1 MLAAWPLGT
10 EPVSELGLVALAVAV
25 AVADAEAVDGEAAG
39 VSRVLYGVDPEAAGD
54 AVEGGGGY
62 ALV

>member
-10 EPVSELGLVALAVAV
+10 EPESELALFGG
-25 AVADAEAVDGEAAG
+25 ADAEGEAAG
-39 VSRVLYGVDPEAAGD
+39 VSRVLWGVPEAAGD
-54 AVEGGGGY
+54 DSDGGGGY